1 MTSYGSGGS
10 DEALLPEVR
19 VATSP
24 RRTNREN
31 LPLLRGIRA
40 QQRSTDYEDIDDN
53 ESINNFPGKIWL
65 FWYFR
70 YLQYEPSMMSQ
81 GKTPWKDPWG
91 SFQLLWGQFTWKD
104 HSNFNLQLLRGLSR
118 WNAPLEEHLSIHYIF
133 MAYLTD
139 KLTCWYFGHHFF
151 HNKTPY

>member
-31 LPLLRGIRA
+31 LPLLRAVRG

-53 ESINNFPGKIWL
+53 ESLNTFPGKI
-65 FWYFR
+65 
-70 YLQYEPSMMSQ
+70 
-81 GKTPWKDPWG
+81 
-91 SFQLLWGQFTWKD
+91 
-104 HSNFNLQLLRGLSR
+104 
-118 WNAPLEEHLSIHYIF
+118 
-133 MAYLTD
+133 
-139 KLTCWYFGHHFF
+139 
-151 HNKTPY
+151 

>member
-53 ESINNFPGKIWL
+53 ESINNFPGKI
-65 FWYFR
+65 
-70 YLQYEPSMMSQ
+70 
-81 GKTPWKDPWG
+81 
-91 SFQLLWGQFTWKD
+91 
-104 HSNFNLQLLRGLSR
+104 
-118 WNAPLEEHLSIHYIF
+118 
-133 MAYLTD
+133 
-139 KLTCWYFGHHFF
+139 
-151 HNKTPY
+151 